1 MYVYSIL
8 FMKWLLKMAKHS
20 NLRLCMMKIMEYDKT
35 ISLVALPPNNIY
47 VDPITEERASRCL
60 ARIDMLNKIRTETLN
75 HPKLDDRVKLCQPSY
90 DLPSWWICGQHDKDL
105 LIGAAR

>member
-1 MYVYSIL
+1 
-8 FMKWLLKMAKHS
+8 
-20 NLRLCMMKIMEYDKT
+20 MMKIMEYDKT
-35 ISLVALPPNNIY
+35 FSLVALPPNNIY